1 MGALPSAPGGALQ
14 AGLVLLALAGA
25 ATVLALVPRWRRRWW
40 WGRGRDAYPISRG
53 GCLGVVL
60 ALLVMASG
68 PLANHLG
75 RLTGDQAMLV
85 VLGGFSLFVVTA
97 FLDGL
102 GAGPRAGK
110 PGQNASRKR
119 RISS

>member
-1 MGALPSAPGGALQ
+1 MGSLPSTPNGALP
-14 AGLVLLALAGA
+14 AGLALLALAA
-25 ATVLALVPRWRRRWW
+25 AAGVLALVPRWRRRWW
-40 WGRGRDAYPISRG
+40 WGRGRDAYPISCG

-68 PLANHLG
+68 PLAHHAG
-75 RLTGDQAMLV
+75 RLTGDEAMLA
-85 VLGGFSLFVVTA
+85 VLGGFSLFLVTGL
-97 FLDGL
+97 LDRL
-102 GAGPRAGK
+102 GAGPEAGK